1 MRIGFRKILRD
12 LWRSKGRTLLA
23 VVSIAIG
30 VFAVGTVSSM
40 SDLVP
45 VRMMSSYSDTNP
57 AHVTIYLSGIVTN
70 DDLARLARVPGVLGV
85 EGIRK
90 LGARWQPAPNAPL
103 RDVVIVIRPD
113 YADQKFNTIQLLSG
127 AWPDRDGIAVERLT
141 VDSYGAPRSGALTLQ
156 LDEREREFKITGV
169 VQDLEAYPP
178 MFLGNPQF
186 YISPEMAETVF
197 GVRGY
202 NQLGMQV
209 PAFSEKAAQDT
220 MDVLKTQLEKMGAPV
235 FYYTIQQPNKHPLQ
249 DTINGI
255 MLILNVM
262 AILSLGLG
270 LLLVINTVNAIVA
283 QQVPQIGVMKA
294 MGGTT
299 RQMLSLYLSSVLVYG
314 VLAVFIAVPLGVAF
328 AARMS
333 SGMLATMAIPRD
345 PVFRVS
351 NQAVMQQLI
360 VGLLVPLLAA
370 LWPVFSGARLTVREA
385 ISNYGISASYGKGL
399 LDRLLARWRSLPR
412 PLALTLRNTF
422 RRKGRVALTQ
432 IALVMAGV
440 VFIMVISSAESFSHT
455 VEFLTN
461 SLGFKVQI
469 GFQRPVRSEE
479 VQAIIAAQPNVEYVE
494 MQLFEAST
502 AYRGKDDVK
511 GEDIFFNGVQPD
523 SQLIKLPVIQGRW
536 LLPADDHA
544 VVLTTE
550 VADKLGVQ
558 IGDPIWISLGG
569 QKIEWVVVGTV
580 FDLSNLQ
587 RNVYVSRP
595 VYAGEVGLTGHGTI
609 ASVSTRPD
617 DGATQLRVESQLRE
631 ALDARGLRVGGTST
645 YEAERVRMENIYG
658 LIMIMLLTMATL
670 IALVG
675 AVGLAGTLSINVL
688 ERRREIGVMRAIGAS
703 SPTIARLFI
712 GEGLLLGLLA
722 WLIAIPLS
730 IPVGQVF
737 ATMIGQVLNFPI
749 NYQFSWNGAL
759 RWLIIIIV
767 LSILGSALPAIRATR
782 VSVRESLAYE

>member
-23 VVSIAIG
+23 VLSIAVG
-30 VFAVGTVSSM
+30 VFAVGMVSGM
-40 SDLVP
+40 SDLMP
-45 VRMMSSYSDTNP
+45 ARMMSSYRETSP
-57 AHVTIYLSGIVTN
+57 AHVTISLSGIVTD
-70 DDLARLARVPGVLGV
+70 DDLARLARVPGVLDI
-85 EGIRK
+85 EGIRN
-90 LGARWQPAPNAPL
+90 LGARWQPNPNAAL
-103 RDVVIVIRPD
+103 RDVLMTIRPD
-113 YADQKFNTIQLLSG
+113 YVDQKFNTIQLLSG
-127 AWPDRDGIAVERLT
+127 TWPDRDGIAVEQST
-141 VDSYGAPRSGALTLQ
+141 VDTFRMPRSGTLTL
-156 LDEREREFKITGV
+156 LVDEREREFKITGV
-169 VQDLEAYPP
+169 VQDLGVYPP
-178 MFLGNPQF
+178 AYGGSPQL
-186 YISPEMAETVF
+186 YMSPETAETVF
-197 GVRGY
+197 GIRGY
-202 NQLGMQV
+202 DRLRVQV

-220 MDVLKTQLEKMGAPV
+220 VDRLKTQLEKMSAPV
-235 FYYTIQQPNKHPLQ
+235 FLYQIQPPDEHPMQ
-249 DTINGI
+249 DIVNGM
-255 MLILNVM
+255 MLILKVM
-262 AILSLGLG
+262 AIVSLGLG

-299 RQMLSLYLSSVLVYG
+299 RQMLQLYLSGVLIYG

-328 AARMS
+328 AADIS
-333 SGMLATMAIPRD
+333 AGMLATMAIPRD

-351 NQAVMQQLI
+351 NQAVMQQLM
-360 VGLLVPLLAA
+360 VGLLVPLIAA
-370 LWPVFSGARLTVREA
+370 LWPILSGVRLTVREA
-385 ISNYGISASYGKGL
+385 ISNYGISASYGQGL

-440 VFIMVISSAESFSHT
+440 VFLMVMSSAESFSHT
-455 VEFLTN
+455 VAFLTN

-479 VQAIIAAQPNVEYVE
+479 VQAIIAAQPNVEHVE

-502 AYRGKDDVK
+502 AYRGKDDVQ

-523 SQLIKLPVIQGRW
+523 SQLIKLPMIQGRW

-544 VVLTTE
+544 VVLTNE
-550 VADKLGVQ
+550 VAGQLGVQ

-569 QKIEWVVVGTV
+569 QKIEWVVVGTL
-580 FDLSNLQ
+580 FDVSNLQ

-595 VYAGEVGLTGHGTI
+595 VYAAEVGLTGHGTS

-631 ALDARGLRVGGTST
+631 ALNARGLRVADTNT

-658 LIMIMLLTMATL
+658 LIMTMLLTMAAL

-722 WLIAIPLS
+722 WVIALPLS

-737 ATMIGQVLNFPI
+737 ATVIGQVLSFPI
-749 NYQFSWNGAL
+749 SYQFSWNGAL
-759 RWLIIIIV
+759 QWLIIIVV
-767 LSILGSALPAIRATR
+767 LSIVGSAVPAIRATR

>member
-1 MRIGFRKILRD
+1 M
-12 LWRSKGRTLLA
+12 
-23 VVSIAIG
+23 
-30 VFAVGTVSSM
+30 
-40 SDLVP
+40 
-45 VRMMSSYSDTNP
+45 
-57 AHVTIYLSGIVTN
+57 TINLSGIVTD
-70 DDLARLARVPGVLGV
+70 DDLARLARVPGVLGI
-85 EGIRK
+85 EGIRN
-90 LGARWQPAPNAPL
+90 LGARWQANPNAAL
-103 RDVVIVIRPD
+103 RDVLITIRPN
-113 YADQKFNTIQLLSG
+113 YVDQKFNTIQLLSG
-127 AWPDRDGIAVERLT
+127 TWPDRDGIAVEQST
-141 VDSYGAPRSGALTLQ
+141 VDTFRMPTSGTLTL
-156 LDEREREFKITGV
+156 LIDEREREFKITGV
-169 VQDLEAYPP
+169 VQDLGVYPP
-178 MFLGNPQF
+178 AYGGSPRLYM
-186 YISPEMAETVF
+186 SPETAEMVF
-197 GVRGY
+197 GVSGY
-202 NQLGMQV
+202 DRLRVQV
-209 PAFSEKAAQDT
+209 PVFSEKAAQDT
-220 MDVLKTQLEKMGAPV
+220 VDRLKTQLEKMGAPV
-235 FYYTIQQPNKHPLQ
+235 FIYQIQPPNKHPMQ
-249 DTINGI
+249 DIVNGM

-262 AILSLGLG
+262 AIVSLGLG

-299 RQMLSLYLSSVLVYG
+299 RQMLSLYLSGVLVYG

-345 PVFRVS
+345 PVLRVS
-351 NQAVMQQLI
+351 NQAVTQQLL

-370 LWPVFSGARLTVREA
+370 LWPVFSGVRLTVRDA

-399 LDRLLARWRSLPR
+399 LDRLLARWRGLPR
-412 PLALTLRNTF
+412 LLALTLRNTF

-455 VEFLTN
+455 VTFLTN

-469 GFQRPVRSEE
+469 GFQRPVRNEE
-479 VQAIIAAQPNVEYVE
+479 VQAIIAAQPNVEHVE
-494 MQLFEAST
+494 MSLFEGST

-511 GEDIFFNGVQPD
+511 GEDIFLNGVQPD
-523 SQLIKLPVIQGRW
+523 SQLIKLPLIQGRW

-544 VVLTTE
+544 VVLTNE
-550 VADKLGVQ
+550 VAGKLGVQ

-587 RNVYVSRP
+587 RNTYISRP
-595 VYAGEVGLTGHGTI
+595 VYAAEVGLTGHGTS
-609 ASVSTRPD
+609 ASVSTLPD
-617 DGATQLRVESQLRE
+617 DGATRLRVESRLRE
-631 ALDARGLRVGGTST
+631 ALNARGLRVAGTNT

-658 LIMIMLLTMATL
+658 LIMVMLLTMAAL

-703 SPTIARLFI
+703 SLTIARLFI

-737 ATMIGQVLNFPI
+737 VAVIGQVLNFPI

-759 RWLIIIIV
+759 NGRSS
-767 LSILGSALPAIRATR
+767 LSSSLLWQRRAGHSR
-782 VSVRESLAYE
+782 HAHQCARESGVRIAA

>member
-1 MRIGFRKILRD
+1 M
-12 LWRSKGRTLLA
+12 
-23 VVSIAIG
+23 
-30 VFAVGTVSSM
+30 
-40 SDLVP
+40 
-45 VRMMSSYSDTNP
+45 
-57 AHVTIYLSGIVTN
+57 
-70 DDLARLARVPGVLGV
+70 
-85 EGIRK
+85 
-90 LGARWQPAPNAPL
+90 
-103 RDVVIVIRPD
+103 
-113 YADQKFNTIQLLSG
+113 
-127 AWPDRDGIAVERLT
+127 
-141 VDSYGAPRSGALTLQ
+141 
-156 LDEREREFKITGV
+156 
-169 VQDLEAYPP
+169 
-178 MFLGNPQF
+178 
-186 YISPEMAETVF
+186 SPETAETVF
-197 GVRGY
+197 GVSGY
-202 NQLGMQV
+202 DRLRVQIPV
-209 PAFSEKAAQDT
+209 FSEKAAQDT
-220 MDVLKTQLEKMGAPV
+220 VDRLKTQLEKMGAPL
-235 FYYTIQQPNKHPLQ
+235 FLYQFQPPDEHPMQ
-249 DTINGI
+249 DIVNGI
-255 MLILNVM
+255 MLILKVM
-262 AILSLGLG
+262 AIVSLGLG

-299 RQMLSLYLSSVLVYG
+299 RQMLLLYLSGVLIYG
-314 VLAVFIAVPLGVAF
+314 VLAVFIAVPLGVAV
-328 AARMS
+328 AADMS
-333 SGMLATMAIPRD
+333 AGMLATMAIPRD

-351 NQAVMQQLI
+351 NQAVIQQLI

-370 LWPVFSGARLTVREA
+370 LWPVFSGVRLTVREA

-399 LDRLLARWRSLPR
+399 LDRLLARWRGLPR
-412 PLALTLRNTF
+412 LTALTLRNTF

-455 VEFLTN
+455 VAFLTN

-469 GFQRPVRSEE
+469 GFQSPVRNEE
-479 VQAIIAAQPNVEYVE
+479 VQAIIAAQPNVEHVE
-494 MQLFEAST
+494 MSLFEAST

-523 SQLIKLPVIQGRW
+523 SPLIKLPVIQGRW
-536 LLPADDHA
+536 LLTEDDHA
-544 VVLTTE
+544 AVLTNE

-580 FDLSNLQ
+580 FDVSNLQ

-595 VYAGEVGLTGHGTI
+595 VYAAEVGLTGHGTS
-609 ASVSTRPD
+609 ASVSTLPD

-631 ALDARGLRVGGTST
+631 VLNARGLRVGGTNT

-658 LIMIMLLTMATL
+658 LIMIMLLTMAAL

-703 SPTIARLFI
+703 TPTIARLFI

-737 ATMIGQVLNFPI
+737 VAVIGQVLNFPI

-759 RWLIIIIV
+759 QWLIIIVV
-767 LSILGSALPAIRATR
+767 LSILGSLLPAIRATR

>member
-1 MRIGFRKILRD
+1 MRIGYRKVLRD

-23 VVSIAIG
+23 VLSIAVG
-30 VFAVGTVSSM
+30 VFAVGMVSGM
-40 SDLVP
+40 SDLMP
-45 VRMMSSYSDTNP
+45 ARMMSSYRETNP
-57 AHVTIYLSGIVTN
+57 AHVTISLSGIVTD
-70 DDLARLARVPGVLGV
+70 DDLARLARVPGVLDI
-85 EGIRK
+85 EGIRN
-90 LGARWQPAPNAPL
+90 LGARWQPNPNAAL
-103 RDVVIVIRPD
+103 RDVLMTIRPD
-113 YADQKFNTIQLLSG
+113 YVDQKFNTIQLLSG
-127 AWPDRDGIAVERLT
+127 TWPDRDGIAVEQST
-141 VDSYGAPRSGALTLQ
+141 VDTFRMPRSGTLTLL

-169 VQDLEAYPP
+169 VQDLGIYPP
-178 MFLGNPQF
+178 AYGGSPQL
-186 YISPEMAETVF
+186 YMSPETAETVF
-197 GVRGY
+197 GIRGY
-202 NQLGMQV
+202 DRLRVQV

-220 MDVLKTQLEKMGAPV
+220 VDRLKTQLEKMSAPV
-235 FYYTIQQPNKHPLQ
+235 FLYQIQPPDEHPMQ
-249 DTINGI
+249 DIVNGM
-255 MLILNVM
+255 MLILKVM
-262 AILSLGLG
+262 AIVSLGLG

-299 RQMLSLYLSSVLVYG
+299 RQMLQLYLSGVLIYG

-328 AARMS
+328 AADIS
-333 SGMLATMAIPRD
+333 AGMLATMAIPRD

-351 NQAVMQQLI
+351 NQAVMQQLM
-360 VGLLVPLLAA
+360 VGLLVPLIAA
-370 LWPVFSGARLTVREA
+370 LWPILSGVRLTVREA
-385 ISNYGISASYGKGL
+385 ISNYGISASYGQGL

-440 VFIMVISSAESFSHT
+440 VFLMVMSSAESFSHT
-455 VEFLTN
+455 VAFLTN

-479 VQAIIAAQPNVEYVE
+479 VQALIAAQPNVEHVE

-502 AYRGKDDVK
+502 AYRGKDDVQ

-523 SQLIKLPVIQGRW
+523 SQLIKLPLIQGRW

-544 VVLTTE
+544 VVLTNE
-550 VADKLGVQ
+550 VAGQLGVQ

-569 QKIEWVVVGTV
+569 QKIEWVVVGTM
-580 FDLSNLQ
+580 FDVSNLQ

-595 VYAGEVGLTGHGTI
+595 VYAAEVGLTGHGTS

-631 ALDARGLRVGGTST
+631 ALNARGLRVADTNT

-658 LIMIMLLTMATL
+658 LIMTMLLTMAAL

-703 SPTIARLFI
+703 SPTIAGLFI

-722 WLIAIPLS
+722 WLIALPLS

-737 ATMIGQVLNFPI
+737 VAVIGQVLSFPI
-749 NYQFSWNGAL
+749 SYQFSWNGAL
-759 RWLIIIIV
+759 QWLIIIV
-767 LSILGSALPAIRATR
+767 ALSILGSAVPAIRATR

>member
-1 MRIGFRKILRD
+1 MP
-12 LWRSKGRTLLA
+12 A
-23 VVSIAIG
+23 
-30 VFAVGTVSSM
+30 
-40 SDLVP
+40 
-45 VRMMSSYSDTNP
+45 RMMSSYRETNP
-57 AHVTIYLSGIVTN
+57 AHVTISLSGIVTD
-70 DDLARLARVPGVLGV
+70 DDLARLARVPGVLDI
-85 EGIRK
+85 EGIRN
-90 LGARWQPAPNAPL
+90 LGARWQPNPNAAL
-103 RDVVIVIRPD
+103 RDVLMTIRPD
-113 YADQKFNTIQLLSG
+113 YVDQKFNTIQLLSG
-127 AWPDRDGIAVERLT
+127 TWPDRDGIAVEQST
-141 VDSYGAPRSGALTLQ
+141 VDTFRMPRSGTLTLL

-169 VQDLEAYPP
+169 VQDLGIYPP
-178 MFLGNPQF
+178 AYGGSPQL
-186 YISPEMAETVF
+186 YMSPEMAETVF

-202 NQLGMQV
+202 DQLRVQV
-209 PAFSEKAAQDT
+209 PVFSEKAAQDT
-220 MDVLKTQLEKMGAPV
+220 VDRLKTQLEKMSAPV
-235 FYYTIQQPNKHPLQ
+235 FLYQIQPPDEHPMQ
-249 DTINGI
+249 DIVNGM
-255 MLILNVM
+255 MLILKVM
-262 AILSLGLG
+262 AIVSLGLG

-299 RQMLSLYLSSVLVYG
+299 RQMLQLYLSGVLIYG

-328 AARMS
+328 AADIS
-333 SGMLATMAIPRD
+333 AGMLATMAIPRD

-351 NQAVMQQLI
+351 NQAVMQQLM
-360 VGLLVPLLAA
+360 VGLLVPLIAA
-370 LWPVFSGARLTVREA
+370 LWPILSGVRLTVREA
-385 ISNYGISASYGKGL
+385 ISNYGISASYGQGL

-440 VFIMVISSAESFSHT
+440 VFLMVMSSAESFSHT
-455 VEFLTN
+455 VAFLTN

-479 VQAIIAAQPNVEYVE
+479 VQAIIAAQPNVEHVE

-523 SQLIKLPVIQGRW
+523 SQLIKLPLIQGRW

-544 VVLTTE
+544 VVLTNE
-550 VADKLGVQ
+550 VAGQLGVQ

-569 QKIEWVVVGTV
+569 QKIEWVVVGTL
-580 FDLSNLQ
+580 FDVSNLQ

-595 VYAGEVGLTGHGTI
+595 VYAAEVGLTGHGTS

-631 ALDARGLRVGGTST
+631 ALNARGLRVADTNT

-658 LIMIMLLTMATL
+658 LIMTMLLTMAAL

-703 SPTIARLFI
+703 SPTIAGLFI

-722 WLIAIPLS
+722 WLIALPLS

-737 ATMIGQVLNFPI
+737 VAVIGQVLSFPI
-749 NYQFSWNGAL
+749 SYQFSWNGAL
-759 RWLIIIIV
+759 QWLIIIV
-767 LSILGSALPAIRATR
+767 ALSILGSAVPAIRATR
-782 VSVRESLAYE
+782 MSVRESLAYE